1 MPALQREA
9 ISQVR
14 VPDLA
19 VEAGPAAELEPV
31 AEQRREAEQAVA
43 DDEVV
48 AAEQVRA
55 EAAAEAARHLQT
67 RTRKRSSLRSIRI

>member
-31 AEQRREAEQAVA
+31 AEQPVVVVQGGAVDVEAVPAQ
-43 DDEVV
+43 
-48 AAEQVRA
+48 QVRA
-55 EAAAEAARHLQT
+55 EAEAEAVRRSQT
-67 RTRKRSSLRSIRI
+67 RTRKISN